1 MEDMAA
7 RLGDVHKRLDD
18 LRGEMTHRLDDFR
31 GEVNNRFTDTN
42 KRLDDFRGEVNNRFT
57 DLNQRFTTLMWV
69 ITAWFSLLTILM
81 IIFKFLKV

>member
-1 MEDMAA
+1 MEEIAA

-18 LRGEMTHRLDDFR
+18 LRGEMTH
-31 GEVNNRFTDTN
+31 
-42 KRLDDFRGEVNNRFT
+42 RLDDFRGEVNNRFT